1 MAAFFKCIISTLS
14 ALIHIN
20 YLLVICRWTSMAV
33 FTTFRTLASFCNS
46 TMIKVL
52 QSDILNS
59 FLNTILYTLSIKSK
73 MYSRFEIKTAPIL
86 TLLSI
91 RCTKFFL
98 FIHLYSFY
106 PFSTN
111 IQPWQKGYIT
121 LLNKHYINRLIL
133 SKDYTP

>member
-1 MAAFFKCIISTLS
+1 
-14 ALIHIN
+14 
-20 YLLVICRWTSMAV
+20 MAV

-73 MYSRFEIKTAPIL
+73 MYSRFEIKTAQIL

-91 RCTKFFL
+91 QRTKFF
-98 FIHLYSFY
+98 FCFY
-106 PFSTN
+106 T
-111 IQPWQKGYIT
+111 YIV
-121 LLNKHYINRLIL
+121 L
-133 SKDYTP
+133 TPLAPTYD

>member
-1 MAAFFKCIISTLS
+1 
-14 ALIHIN
+14 
-20 YLLVICRWTSMAV
+20 MAV

-73 MYSRFEIKTAPIL
+73 MCSKFEIKTAPIL

-91 RCTKFFL
+91 RRTKFFC
-98 FIHLYSFY
+98 LYTYIVFTPLAPTYSHDK
-106 PFSTN
+106 
-111 IQPWQKGYIT
+111 KGT
-121 LLNKHYINRLIL
+121 
-133 SKDYTP
+133 